1 MVNLSLFSLD
11 VWGSR
16 YPKRMRKHSVN
27 IPPKCADTPSKCA
40 GIKLIPHKNAQIPQR
55 NAQMVAVTIYN
66 PIAYVLFIESEIIYI
81 ILSNKLSNYRNT
93 ETAAQNFWDFGGC
106 FLAAVSDV
114 MKRLSLI
121 STLKKSLK

>member
-1 MVNLSLFSLD
+1 MVNLSLFSID
-11 VWGSR
+11 VLGSR

-40 GIKLIPHKNAQIPQR
+40 GIKIIPPKNAQTPQR
-55 NAQMVAVTIYN
+55 NAQIATITICN
-66 PIAYVLFIESEIIYI
+66 PVDYILFTRREIIYI

-93 ETAAQNFWDFGGC
+93 ETAAQNFGDFGGC

-121 STLKKSLK
+121 NT